1 MNITFEKAA
10 LKHQDIIFSWLAEP
24 HMQEFWDNSQEHK
37 NDIVSFM
44 HDRKIP
50 SPYFNGR
57 FSYWVGSID
66 HHPFAFILSDEVLAD
81 ENCPDLWRENL
92 SKTGKTYCLDFGI
105 GNPDFIGKGL
115 AAATLNAFT
124 TFFRQHIDPHADTFF
139 IDPDINNPRAI
150 HVYEQAGF
158 NMTGEFTMT
167 QGVFSGS
174 RSFLMIKKL

>member
-10 LKHQDIIFSWLAEP
+10 LKHQAIIFSWLAEP

-37 NDIVSFM
+37 DDIVSFM

-50 SPYFNGR
+50 SQYFHGT
-57 FSYWVGSID
+57 FSYWVASID
-66 HHPFAFILSDEVLAD
+66 NQPFAFILSDEVLANED
-81 ENCPDLWRENL
+81 CPELWCANL

-115 AAATLNAFT
+115 AAVTLKAFT
-124 TFFRQHIDPHADTFF
+124 EFFHQHIDSLCDTFF
-139 IDPDINNPRAI
+139 IDPDVNNPRAI

-158 NMTGEFTMT
+158 KMTGEFTMT
-167 QGVFSGS
+167 KGVFSGG
-174 RSFLMIKKL
+174 RSCLMIKKL